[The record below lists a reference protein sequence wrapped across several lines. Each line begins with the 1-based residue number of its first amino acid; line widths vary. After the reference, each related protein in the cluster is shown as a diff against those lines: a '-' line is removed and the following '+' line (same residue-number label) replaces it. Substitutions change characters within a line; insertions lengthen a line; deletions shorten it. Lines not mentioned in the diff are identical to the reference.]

1 MYWRVKLLK
10 RQKKLSGK
18 PVKSWILRLM
28 TWLGSGG
35 EVYIGAE
42 GLRDGRYCTV
52 IDEEK
57 EKTHKTWYSS
67 LYDKLLEKN
76 IKNKKLKS
84 FYVPMTRL

>member
-1 MYWRVKLLK
+1 LLGDVAEVAEEII
-10 RQKKLSGK
+10 R
-18 PVKSWILRLM
+18 WILRLM

-57 EKTHKTWYSS
+57 EKLRPHKTWYSS
-67 LYDKLLEKN
+67 LYDKLFGGTHQK
-76 IKNKKLKS
+76 
-84 FYVPMTRL
+84 

>member
-1 MYWRVKLLK
+1 MWQRW
-10 RQKKLSGK
+10 QKKLSGK

-57 EKTHKTWYSS
+57 EKLRPHKTWYSS
-67 LYDKLLEKN
+67 LYDKLFGGTHQK
-76 IKNKKLKS
+76 
-84 FYVPMTRL
+84 